1 MQKTSTRI
9 LSVLLSVLMLL
20 TLVPSAL
27 VSYAAEVSLNITD
40 ENGNDITEIQ
50 QLTEYKTLQLKLSL
64 IHI

>member
-27 VSYAAEVSLNITD
+27 VSYAAGVSLNITD

-50 QLTEYKTLQLKLSL
+50 QLTQDKVYHDRR
-64 IHI
+64 IA

>member
-27 VSYAAEVSLNITD
+27 VSYAAGVSLNITD

-50 QLTEYKTLQLKLSL
+50 QLTEYKTL
-64 IHI
+64 

>member
-27 VSYAAEVSLNITD
+27 VSYAAGVSLNITD

-50 QLTEYKTLQLKLSL
+50 QLTE
-64 IHI
+64 

>member
-40 ENGNDITEIQ
+40 ENGNDITKVYHDRRIA
-50 QLTEYKTLQLKLSL
+50 
-64 IHI
+64 